1 MEELKSN
8 ALAFIALNFTAVA
21 NLSHDL
27 AGLADSL
34 LTRLAKVRPVLH
46 ATHSLF

>member
-1 MEELKSN
+1 MEELKGS
-8 ALAFIALNFTAVA
+8 ALAFIAQNFTAVA

-34 LTRLAKVRPVLH
+34 LTRLAKVRLVLLCT
-46 ATHSLF
+46 ALP